1 MKIGLFKAIFFL
13 LLICT
18 TGMLLT
24 AHSLEHH
31 PEGTFA
37 NCCRVSLHTVN
48 CVYRVMFN
56 LYHCRLGELPG
67 IICGGSEL
75 EEDEYTEEELE
86 RMTLRPGIERALDT
100 EHRKALR
107 KVGVEMNMIK
117 PKNGSGKSKG
127 VQNGASIS
135 R

>member
-1 MKIGLFKAIFFL
+1 
-13 LLICT
+13 
-18 TGMLLT
+18 MLLT

-37 NCCRVSLHTVN
+37 NCCRVSLHTVS
-48 CVYRVMFN
+48 CVYSIIYN
-56 LYHCRLGELPG
+56 LYHCRLGEIPG

-75 EEDEYTEEELE
+75 TEDEYTEEELE
-86 RMTLRPGIERALDT
+86 RMNLRPGIERALDT

-117 PKNGSGKSKG
+117 PKNGSSKANGVGGKSKG
-127 VQNGASIS
+127 VRNGASNP

>member
-1 MKIGLFKAIFFL
+1 
-13 LLICT
+13 
-18 TGMLLT
+18 MLLT

-37 NCCRVSLHTVN
+37 NCCRVSLHTVS
-48 CVYRVMFN
+48 CVYSIIYN
-56 LYHCRLGELPG
+56 LYHCRLGEIPG
-67 IICGGSEL
+67 IICGGSSEL
-75 EEDEYTEEELE
+75 DEDEYTEEELE
-86 RMTLRPGIERALDT
+86 RMNLRPGIERALDI

-117 PKNGSGKSKG
+117 PKNGSGSVKANGGGG
-127 VQNGASIS
+127 VGEKNKDARNGASVS